1 MNRRNGGQMEL
12 FNLYKDIKDRTEGE
26 IYIGV
31 VGPVRCGKS
40 TFIKRFMETL
50 VLPTMTDDNKIA
62 RAKDELPQSSDGK
75 TIMTTEPKFIPK
87 EAALINLDEET
98 SVKVRLIDCVGYMV
112 DGAVGHIENEKERMV
127 KTPWF
132 DYEIPFTKAAE
143 IGTKKVISDHS
154 TIGIVI
160 TGDGSFGEFSRADY
174 ALPEEQTIKE
184 LKALGKPFIV
194 LLNSSRPYS
203 EECRHQA
210 DELMEKYD
218 VSVMCV
224 NCEQLKKEDIHNIL
238 LNVLMEF
245 PISELN
251 FYMPKWIEMLDNSHP
266 IKEDVINCIKS
277 KITNLRVM
285 RNVDNSAFDTECP
298 YVTGIKIQNK
308 DMSHGIVS
316 LNVQIDDT
324 YYYNVLSEL
333 TGANITNEYELIYT
347 IKELSRMKEDFSKV
361 NNAVDSVKQKGYG
374 VVLPARDEI
383 SLDEP
388 EIIKNGTKFGVKIK
402 ACAPSIHF
410 IKSNIYTEISPI
422 VGSEEQAEDLI
433 KFIKSS
439 GKENTDGIWET
450 NIFGKTIE
458 QIVNEGIRTKIDK
471 LSDETQSKMQ
481 DTLQKITN
489 DSKGGVIC
497 III

>member
-1 MNRRNGGQMEL
+1 MDH
-12 FNLYKDIKDRTEGE
+12 FNLYKDIKDRTDGE

-50 VLPTMTDDNKIA
+50 VIPTMKDENKIA

-87 EAALINLDEET
+87 EAASIQLDEET
-98 SVKVRLIDCVGYMV
+98 GVKVRLIDCVGYMV
-112 DGAVGHIENEKERMV
+112 KGAVGHIENDKERMV

-132 DYEIPFTKAAE
+132 EYEIPFTKAAE
-143 IGTKKVISDHS
+143 IGTRKVISDHS

-160 TGDGSFGEFSRADY
+160 TGDGSFGEFSREDY
-174 ALPEEQTIKE
+174 AAPEEQTIKE

-194 LLNSSRPYS
+194 LLNSSKPYS
-203 EECRHQA
+203 EECKRQSE
-210 DELMEKYD
+210 ELAAKYD

-245 PISELN
+245 PISEMN
-251 FYMPKWIEMLDNSHP
+251 FYMPKWIEMLDIAHP
-266 IKEDVINCIKS
+266 LKADILTSIKTAIS
-277 KITNLRVM
+277 GLRVM
-285 RNVDNSAFDTECP
+285 RNINNATFQTECP
-298 YVTGIKIQNK
+298 YITDIKISNK
-308 DMSHGIVS
+308 DMSRGIIN
-316 LNVQIDDT
+316 LNVQIDDA

-333 TGANITNEYELIYT
+333 TGADITNEYELIYT
-347 IKELSRMKEDFSKV
+347 IKELSRMKDDFSKV

-374 VVLPARDEI
+374 VVLPAREEI
-383 SLDEP
+383 TLDEP

-402 ACAPSIHF
+402 ASAPSIHF

-422 VGSEEQAEDLI
+422 VGSEEQAQDLI
-433 KFIKSS
+433 QFIKEN
-439 GKENTDGIWET
+439 GKDNSDGIWET

-458 QIVNEGIRTKIDK
+458 QIVNEGIRAKIDK

>member
-1 MNRRNGGQMEL
+1 MDQ
-12 FNLYKDIKDRTEGE
+12 FHLYRDIKDRTDGE

-50 VLPTMTDDNKIA
+50 VIPTMTDENKIL
-62 RAKDELPQSSDGK
+62 RTKDELPQSSDGK

-87 EAALINLDEET
+87 EAASIQLDEET
-98 SVKVRLIDCVGYMV
+98 NVKVRLIDCVGYMV
-112 DGAVGHIENEKERMV
+112 KGAVGHIEDDKERMV

-143 IGTKKVISDHS
+143 IGTRKVISDHS

-160 TGDGSFGEFSRADY
+160 TGDGSFGEFTREDY

-184 LKALGKPFIV
+184 LKALGKPFVV

-203 EECRHQA
+203 EECKKQA
-210 DELMEKYD
+210 SDLSAKYD
-218 VSVMCV
+218 VTVMCV

-238 LNVLMEF
+238 QNILMEF
-245 PISELN
+245 PVSELN
-251 FYMPKWIEMLDNSHP
+251 FYMPKWIEMLENTHP
-266 IKEDVINCIKS
+266 LKSEILNCIKS
-277 KITNLRVM
+277 RITGLHVM
-285 RNVDNSAFDTECP
+285 RSITPEAFETDCN
-298 YVTGIKIQNK
+298 YITGIKISNK
-308 DMSHGIVS
+308 DMSRGVVN
-316 LNVQIDDT
+316 LNVAIDDSH
-324 YYYNVLSEL
+324 YYSVLSEL
-333 TGANITNEYELIYT
+333 TGARITNEYELIYT
-347 IKELSRMKEDFSKV
+347 IKELSQMKDDFSKV
-361 NNAVDSVKQKGYG
+361 NNAVDAVKQKGYG
-374 VVLPARDEI
+374 VVLPSRDEI
-383 SLDEP
+383 TLEEP
-388 EIIKNGTKFGVKIK
+388 EIIRNGTKFGVKIK
-402 ACAPSIHF
+402 AAAPSIHF

-433 KFIKSS
+433 KFIKEN
-439 GKENTDGIWET
+439 GKENADGIWET

-458 QIVNEGIRTKIDK
+458 QIVNEGIRAKIDK

>member
-1 MNRRNGGQMEL
+1 MDN
-12 FNLYKDIKDRTEGE
+12 FNLYRDIKDRTDGE

-50 VLPTMTDDNKIA
+50 VIPTMKDENKIA

-87 EAALINLDEET
+87 EAASIQLDSET
-98 SVKVRLIDCVGYMV
+98 GVRVRLIDCVGYMV
-112 DGAVGHIENEKERMV
+112 KGAVGHIENEKERMV

-143 IGTKKVISDHS
+143 IGTRKVISDHS

-160 TGDGSFGEFSRADY
+160 TGDGSFGEFTREDY
-174 ALPEEQTIKE
+174 AIPEEQTIKE

-194 LLNSSRPYS
+194 LLNSSKPYS
-203 EECRHQA
+203 EECKKQA
-210 DELMEKYD
+210 TELSSKYD

-224 NCEQLKKEDIHNIL
+224 NCEQLKKDDIHNIL
-238 LNVLMEF
+238 QNVLMEF
-245 PISELN
+245 PVSELN
-251 FYMPKWIEMLDNSHP
+251 FYMPKWIEMLELTHP
-266 IKEDVINCIKS
+266 LKSEIINCIKE
-277 KITNLRVM
+277 KMTGLKVM
-285 RNVDNSAFDTECP
+285 RNISNAAFETNCP
-298 YVTGIKIQNK
+298 YITEIKINNK
-308 DMSHGIVS
+308 DMSRGVV
-316 LNVQIDDT
+316 NFAVQTDDS

-333 TGANITNEYELIYT
+333 TGAQITNEYELIYT
-347 IKELSRMKEDFSKV
+347 IKELSRMKDDFSKV

-374 VVLPARDEI
+374 VVLPSRDEI
-383 SLDEP
+383 TLDEP

-402 ACAPSIHF
+402 ASAPSIHF

-422 VGSEEQAEDLI
+422 VGSEEQAADLI
-433 KFIKSS
+433 KFIKAN
-439 GKENTDGIWET
+439 GKENADGIWET

-458 QIVNEGIRTKIDK
+458 QIVNEGIRAKIDK
-471 LSDETQSKMQ
+471 LSDDTQSKMQ

>member
-1 MNRRNGGQMEL
+1 MDS
-12 FNLYKDIKDRTEGE
+12 FHLYKDIRNRTDGE

-50 VLPTMTDDNKIA
+50 VIPTMTDANKIA
-62 RAKDELPQSSDGK
+62 RTKDELPQSSDGK

-87 EAALINLDEET
+87 EAATIRLEEET
-98 SVKVRLIDCVGYMV
+98 SVKIRLIDCVGYMV
-112 DGAVGHIENEKERMV
+112 ENAVGHIEDEKERMV

-143 IGTKKVISDHS
+143 IGTRKVITDHS

-160 TGDGSFGEFSRADY
+160 TGDGSFGEFSRTDY
-174 ALPEEQTIKE
+174 AIPEEQTIKE
-184 LKALGKPFIV
+184 LKALKKPFLV

-203 EECRHQA
+203 EDCKKQAEELSKRH
-210 DELMEKYD
+210 DIP
-218 VSVMCV
+218 VMPV

-238 LNVLMEF
+238 QNVLLEF
-245 PISELN
+245 PLSELN
-251 FYMPKWIEMLDNSHP
+251 FYMPKWVEMLEVSHP
-266 IKEDVINCIKS
+266 IKSEVIRCIKEKMS
-277 KITNLRVM
+277 GLTVM
-285 RNVDNSAFDTECP
+285 RNVSNLSFETDCP
-298 YVTGIKIQNK
+298 YITDIKISAK
-308 DMSHGIVS
+308 DLSQGIVN
-316 LNVQIDDT
+316 LTVQTDDT

-333 TGANITNEYELIYT
+333 TGTQITNEYELIYT
-347 IKELSRMKEDFSKV
+347 IRDLSRMKDDFSKMQD
-361 NNAVDSVKQKGYG
+361 AIASVQQKGYG
-374 VVLPARDEI
+374 VVLPSRDEI
-383 SLDEP
+383 TLEEP
-388 EIIKNGTKFGVKIK
+388 EIIKKGTGFGVKIK
-402 ACAPSIHF
+402 ASAPSIHF

-422 VGSEEQAEDLI
+422 VGSETQAEDLI
-433 KFIKSS
+433 QFIHEN
-439 GKENTDGIWET
+439 GKDNADGIWET

-458 QIVNEGIRTKIDK
+458 QIVNEGIHAKIDK